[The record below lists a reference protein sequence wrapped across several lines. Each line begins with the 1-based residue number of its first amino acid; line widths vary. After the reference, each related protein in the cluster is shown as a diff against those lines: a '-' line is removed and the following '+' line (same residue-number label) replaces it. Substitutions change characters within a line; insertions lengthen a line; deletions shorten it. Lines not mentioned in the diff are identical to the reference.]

1 MKIDNK
7 DLRNFATV
15 AVGALYVWVGIK
27 RQEAPD
33 WAFDAVL
40 VLGIMVIA
48 SVIYKLFVSRK
59 PRGSKAPGRKWA
71 WSGARPVITK
81 APSAARAASVGP
93 PVAPKLTSSASAIA
107 SGAAIG
113 ASLRPEPLD
122 ATEVYDRNESGP
134 MGLAGGDTL
143 AEWTSS
149 VAPGSKWL

>member
-1 MKIDNK
+1 MKIDNA

-48 SVIYKLFVSRK
+48 SVLYKLFVSRK
-59 PRGSKAPGRKWA
+59 SSRTKAPRKWDWA
-71 WSGARPVITK
+71 GARPAITK
-81 APSAARAASVGP
+81 APAARAASVGP

-107 SGAAIG
+107 NGIAGG
-113 ASLRPEPLD
+113 ASLRSEPHG
-122 ATEVYDRNESGP
+122 ASEVYDRGESGP
-134 MGLAGGDTL
+134 MGLTGGDTL

-149 VAPGSKWL
+149 VAPGSKWM

>member
-1 MKIDNK
+1 MKIDNA

-48 SVIYKLFVSRK
+48 SVLYKLFVARK
-59 PRGSKAPGRKWA
+59 PRKQPKWA
-71 WSGARPVITK
+71 WAGARPAITK
-81 APSAARAASVGP
+81 APAARRAASVGP

-107 SGAAIG
+107 NGFAGG
-113 ASLRPEPLD
+113 ASLRPEPLG
-122 ATEVYDRNESGP
+122 ATEVYDRGGESGP
-134 MGLAGGDTL
+134 MGLTGGDTL

-149 VAPGSKWL
+149 VAPGAKWI